1 MSLVRLDCNKCT
13 FGLLVFPPSVLIMLL
28 FHTVLHNLTAP
39 QASLLMGGYENNCKL
54 APKCSLRKLKEK
66 WAVEEIDRLP

>member
-1 MSLVRLDCNKCT
+1 
-13 FGLLVFPPSVLIMLL
+13 MLL

-39 QASLLMGGYENNCKL
+39 QASVLMGGYENNCEL